1 MFRGRLAVIAVVPF
15 LVASTPLA
23 AQEAQKAKVGML
35 TCQTSASI
43 GLIVGS
49 HQRLRCRFAP
59 DNGGPQEYYSGHV
72 GRIGLD
78 VGIRAAGVLAW
89 AVYAPSKSIHYG
101 SLAGTYVGA
110 SGDISLGIGVGAKAL
125 VGGSHNSVALQPISL
140 EGQVGINVA
149 LSISSLKLSA
159 Q

>member
-1 MFRGRLAVIAVVPF
+1 MFQVRSATITATVLFI
-15 LVASTPLA
+15 SSIPLA
-23 AQEAQKAKVGML
+23 AQQPQRAKVGTL

-49 HQRLRCRFAP
+49 HQKLRCRFSP

-78 VGIRAAGVLAW
+78 IGVRVAGVLVW
-89 AVYAPSKSIHYG
+89 AVYAPTNVIHHG

-110 SGDISLGIGVGAKAL
+110 SGDISLGVGVGAKAL
-125 VGGSHNSVALQPISL
+125 VGGSHNSVALQPLSV
-140 EGQVGINVA
+140 EGQVGVNVA
-149 LSISSLKLSA
+149 LSISSLNLRA